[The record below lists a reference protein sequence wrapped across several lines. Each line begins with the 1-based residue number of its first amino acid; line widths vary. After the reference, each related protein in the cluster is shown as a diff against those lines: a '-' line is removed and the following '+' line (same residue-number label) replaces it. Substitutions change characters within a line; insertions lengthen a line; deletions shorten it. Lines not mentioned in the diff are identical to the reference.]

1 MKEFGLTLLL
11 VAATVIAVAA
21 EPENRHYNCPFYDI
35 QVNVDG
41 NLDEKVWGQ
50 LDVAGDFFVLK
61 QTAAAEKKTAF
72 KIFRNRQ
79 AFYLGII
86 VPELTP
92 KKINATRPDNGALW
106 EEDSIEVFLSDNL
119 DRKGRYRQYIFS
131 LSGARYNGFMKE
143 KRQLGNWLGK
153 LTRQDS
159 GFVIELEIPY
169 SDIGWTPANG
179 KTWQLNVCRNDT
191 VSESEKN
198 TTWGFVRPQNNLHTK
213 DSFGYLH
220 LTPDNKVH
228 FTDNRTEIIK
238 QYYGEI
244 FAGIL
249 LQVRN
254 NMDYQLG
261 LVPLSGPEKAQRQK
275 TGEAKLKEITEAFR
289 KATSPQEQL
298 AEIKRLEMFDRQ
310 EKQLCHQQLLSGII
324 R

>member
-11 VAATVIAVAA
+11 ITTTVIAGAA
-21 EPENRHYNCPFYDI
+21 EPGNRHYNCPLFDI

-41 NLDEKVWGQ
+41 KLDEEAWGQ
-50 LDVAGDFFVLK
+50 LDAAGDFFVLK
-61 QTAAAEKKTAF
+61 QTAAAEKQTAF

-86 VPELTP
+86 IPELEP
-92 KKINATRPDNGALW
+92 KKINASLPDNGKLW

-119 DRKGRYRQYIFS
+119 EPKGRYRQYIFS

-143 KRQLGNWLGK
+143 KRPLGNWRGK
-153 LTRQDS
+153 LTRHDS

-169 SDIGWTPANG
+169 SDIGWTPVNG

-228 FTDNRTEIIK
+228 YTDNHTEIIK

-244 FAGIL
+244 FSGIL

-254 NMDYQLG
+254 NMAYQIG
-261 LVPLSGPEKAQRQK
+261 LVPLSGPEKAERRK
-275 TGEAKLKEITEAFR
+275 TGEANLKEITGAFR
-289 KATSPQEQL
+289 KATSTQEQL
-298 AEIKRLEMFDRQ
+298 AVIKRLEMFDRQ
-310 EKQLCHQQLLSGII
+310 EKQLCHQKLLSGII
-324 R
+324 K